1 MTNPVIIISGQ
12 NIAKIWAI
20 DLCHHITI
28 TGSGINVCAKSL
40 KFNELKVFN
49 YVYVTLFTEME
60 FNITVLLVQEL
71 CVP

>member
-1 MTNPVIIISGQ
+1 
-12 NIAKIWAI
+12 
-20 DLCHHITI
+20 
-28 TGSGINVCAKSL
+28 L